1 MCVDNG
7 DATIDYFCINRS
19 TGSKSKNHNSID
31 YTNKRDNFST
41 NGYLME
47 NNGLPDVVGIDVML
61 HPSAPNK
68 YNNME

>member
-7 DATIDYFCINRS
+7 DATIDYFSINSS

-47 NNGLPDVVGIDVML
+47 NNILPDGVGIDDML
-61 HPSAPNK
+61 PSSALNQ
-68 YNNME
+68 YFNM

>member
-1 MCVDNG
+1 MNS
-7 DATIDYFCINRS
+7 S
-19 TGSKSKNHNSID
+19 TGSESNNNNSID
-31 YTNKRDNFST
+31 YTNKRGEISPNRCS
-41 NGYLME
+41 ME